1 VYSMLICVCND
12 VCVSAHVCV
21 VCGMLYVS
29 VYTWCVK
36 CVLVCMHAHV
46 YVGVVCA
53 VCVHACMCEYATHL
67 NEQSSKVTF
76 CAS

>member
-1 VYSMLICVCND
+1 
-12 VCVSAHVCV
+12 
-21 VCGMLYVS
+21 MLYVS
-29 VYTWCVK
+29 VYIYMCVK
-36 CVLVCMHAHV
+36 CVFVCMHVHV

-53 VCVHACMCEYATHL
+53 VCVHACMCGYATHL

>member
-1 VYSMLICVCND
+1 MLMCARND
-12 VCVSAHVCV
+12 VCVSVHVCV

-29 VYTWCVK
+29 VYIYMCVK
-36 CVLVCMHAHV
+36 CVFVCMHVHV